1 MRTYFKE
8 ELKMKKIELG
18 LFALCVLVGSYFG
31 SMFGIAIAVCAFM
44 TIDGLIEEFIKKPR
58 KGKRE
63 ETEVK

>member
-1 MRTYFKE
+1 
-8 ELKMKKIELG
+8 MKKLEFG
-18 LFALCVLVGSYFG
+18 LFALCVLIGGQIG
-31 SMFGIAIAVCAFM
+31 SMFGIAIAICAFM

>member
-1 MRTYFKE
+1 
-8 ELKMKKIELG
+8 MKKIELG

-31 SMFGIAIAVCAFM
+31 SMFGIAIAICAFM